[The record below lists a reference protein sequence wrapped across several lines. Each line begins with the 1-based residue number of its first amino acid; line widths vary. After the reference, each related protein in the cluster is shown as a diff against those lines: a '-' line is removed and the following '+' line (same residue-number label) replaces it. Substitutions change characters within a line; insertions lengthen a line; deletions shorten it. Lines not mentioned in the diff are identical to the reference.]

1 MSLQL
6 ISATRKKTIS
16 FHFYFR
22 SRSIV
27 LQTTKISKSNTC
39 RVLLHFE
46 IITLTM
52 CTFIASEK
60 LTWNGIIYP
69 SNDKLSCYNL
79 LYQEVIDEQKK
90 IGKAY
95 NDILF
100 IKALGTFN
108 MNNSF
113 YDIVAEIS
121 DAYLQHCIFFL
132 WYLIIPLLL
141 PTSNFYGDNCHLLV
155 SSITNKREQRLKMRI
170 IDNLSLLPAAI
181 FVPFCGG
188 RYFLLIYL
196 FM

>member
-52 CTFIASEK
+52 CTFIASRK
-60 LTWNGIIYP
+60 LTWNEMINLP
-69 SNDKLSCYNL
+69 SNKLSGYNL
-79 LYQEVIDEQKK
+79 HRY
-90 IGKAY
+90 
-95 NDILF
+95 ILLSNAPRLF
-100 IKALGTFN
+100 D

-113 YDIVAEIS
+113 YDIAAEIL
-121 DAYLQHCIFFL
+121 DVYLRHCKFFL
-132 WYLIIPLLL
+132 WYLIILLLL

-155 SSITNKREQRLKMRI
+155 YSITNKREQRLKMRI

>member
-1 MSLQL
+1 MSRRKLVENNIL
-6 ISATRKKTIS
+6 ISVYTVS
-16 FHFYFR
+16 P
-22 SRSIV
+22 
-27 LQTTKISKSNTC
+27 LWKILINMT
-39 RVLLHFE
+39 
-46 IITLTM
+46 
-52 CTFIASEK
+52 
-60 LTWNGIIYP
+60 
-69 SNDKLSCYNL
+69 
-79 LYQEVIDEQKK
+79 
-90 IGKAY
+90 AY
-95 NDILF
+95 NDILL
-100 IKALGTFN
+100 IKALRIFY

-155 SSITNKREQRLKMRI
+155 YSITNKREQRLKMRI